1 MRVCLLSYRS
11 YPYSGG
17 QGIYVR
23 HLSRSLRDLGHE
35 VDVISGPPYPELDE
49 GIRLIKLP
57 SLDLYSLPQSK
68 RFFVSPEKLGS
79 VPSLVEWLGVCAGFF
94 TEPATFGMRAYHFLR
109 EQSRYRSYDVVHDNQ
124 SLSYSILKIKELGIP
139 VVATI
144 HHPITIDRDLALKAA
159 KSWWQKMGI
168 RRWYSFANTQIKVA
182 QRLSHFITGSES
194 ARREIIDIFRI
205 PESSIRVIYDG
216 VDTSV
221 FTPDVSVQRM
231 ENRLLTVNSG
241 DIPLKGL
248 KYLLEAIAAI
258 RTQRNIELV
267 IVGKPM
273 KNGYTEGI
281 IESLGIGDCVI
292 YTGKIPTHEL
302 VRHYS
307 LATIVV
313 VPSVYEGF
321 GLPAAEAM
329 ACGAPVISTTAGAL
343 PEIVGDAGILVPPAN
358 SEALARAI
366 VALLDAPDRRRQ
378 LGEKGHRRVREMFNW
393 HNTAKQTAEVY
404 QEAINFFNS
413 AKRSVPIPAVA
424 SRQAAPGNQLTKS
437 LSGAVER

>member
-68 RFFVSPEKLGS
+68 RLFISPGKLN
-79 VPSLVEWLGVCAGFF
+79 SLPNFIEWLGVCAGFF
-94 TEPATFGMRAYHFLR
+94 TEPATFGMRAYKFLQK
-109 EQSRYRSYDVVHDNQ
+109 QSLYRNYDVIHDNQ
-124 SLSYSILKIKELGIP
+124 SLSYSILKIRDMGVPL
-139 VVATI
+139 VATI

-159 KSWWQKMGI
+159 KSLWQKWGI
-168 RRWYSFANTQIKVA
+168 QRWYSFVNMQIKVA
-182 QRLSHFITGSES
+182 QKLSHFITGSENS
-194 ARREIIDIFRI
+194 RREIVETFHI
-205 PESSIRVIYDG
+205 PESNIKVVYDG
-216 VDTSV
+216 VDTAI
-221 FTPDVSVQRM
+221 FTPDNTVQRAQ
-231 ENRLLTVNSG
+231 NRILTVNSG

-248 KYLLEAIAAI
+248 KYLLEAVAAI
-258 RTQRNIELV
+258 KAQRKIELV

-273 KNGYTEGI
+273 KNGYTEGL
-281 IESLGIGDCVI
+281 IESLGIGDCVT
-292 YTGKIPTHEL
+292 YTGKIPTQEL
-302 VRHYS
+302 VRQYS
-307 LATIVV
+307 LASIVV

-343 PEIVGDAGILVPPAN
+343 PEIVGDAGVLVPPAN
-358 SEALARAI
+358 TEALVRAI

-378 LGEKGHRRVREMFNW
+378 LGEAGRQRVQEMFNW
-393 HNTAKQTAEVY
+393 HNTARQTVEVY
-404 QEAINFFNS
+404 EEAIRCS
-413 AKRSVPIPAVA
+413 RSTRKSVLVTDAA
-424 SRQAAPGNQLTKS
+424 SHQPSGERLTES
-437 LSGAVER
+437 LSGAAKT